1 MHCDKCQELLSDY
14 IDGSLELGERLV
26 VERHLA
32 DCAPC
37 RIVRDD
43 LLQIVHFS
51 RQLPEQ
57 APSNAIWT
65 RIQSE
70 IAAERPAGFW
80 ARAAGWRAR
89 VQNKYLRLTIP
100 QLAASAAAL
109 AIVVSIAVILSRPT
123 APTINQ
129 AAMGIAPGATLER
142 NLLSSPDIKQIENR
156 IDELR
161 ETVEQ
166 RKVAWNPEL
175 RVAFDRNML
184 HIDQSLAECRQELN
198 TNPADQI
205 SQDLMLNAY
214 REKVRLLEEFAKV
227 ED

>member
-1 MHCDKCQELLSDY
+1 MVCDKCQELLSDY
-14 IDGSLELGERLV
+14 IDGSLELGEQLI

-37 RIVRDD
+37 RVVRDD

-57 APSNAIWT
+57 APSNAIWS

-70 IAAERPAGFW
+70 IAAQRPTGFW
-80 ARAAGWRAR
+80 SRAATWWAR
-89 VQNKYLRLTIP
+89 VQNRYLRLTIP

-109 AIVVSIAVILSRPT
+109 TIIVSIAVILSRPD
-123 APTINQ
+123 APTINET
-129 AAMGIAPGATLER
+129 AMSLAQGSPLER
-142 NLLSSPDIKQIENR
+142 NLLSSPDIKQIEHR

-198 TNPADQI
+198 ANPADQV

>member
-1 MHCDKCQELLSDY
+1 MVCNQYQEMFSDY
-14 IDGSLELGERLV
+14 IDGTLELGEQLS

-57 APSNAIWT
+57 APSTAIWN
-65 RIQSE
+65 RIQTE
-70 IAAERPAGFW
+70 IKAEPPLSLW
-80 ARAAGWRAR
+80 ARAAAWWMRG
-89 VQNKYLRLTIP
+89 QHKYLRLTVP
-100 QLAASAAAL
+100 QLAASAVAL
-109 AIVVSIAVILSRPT
+109 AILVSIAVIMSRPDSP
-123 APTINQ
+123 AVDQ
-129 AAMGIAPGATLER
+129 MAMGLVQSPALNR
-142 NLLSSPDIKQIENR
+142 DLLSSPDIKQIESR
-156 IDELR
+156 INELR

-175 RVAFDRNML
+175 RFAFDRNML
-184 HIDQSLAECRQELN
+184 HIDQSLAECRQVLN
-198 TNPADQI
+198 VNPSDQI

-227 ED
+227 DD